1 MLKRDTGR
9 VLVRLRVSTRR
20 QLRSLSGS
28 FVCVAL
34 SGCMA
39 IGSSVPPPATPPV
52 TPPRDVSSSAPV
64 AGPVAQPVKVNAQ
77 KKVAPERR
85 APERAVRSKK
95 AVPVDPARLIGMPP
109 SAVRR
114 LLGPPARVENDDLS
128 REWVYASDNCSFR
141 LFFYP
146 NLNAASFRVLKYGGS
161 DGNGGL
167 MDVSD
172 ICIRHIL
179 MTRAHATH

>member
-1 MLKRDTGR
+1 MLKRDIGWVR
-9 VLVRLRVSTRR
+9 VRLRVSVRR
-20 QLRSLSGS
+20 QLRSLSGN
-28 FVCVAL
+28 FACVAL
-34 SGCMA
+34 SGCMT
-39 IGSSVPPPATPPV
+39 IGPPVPPAAVEPVPPPRV
-52 TPPRDVSSSAPV
+52 VSAPT
-64 AGPVAQPVKVNAQ
+64 PVPVPPAQPVKFDAQ
-77 KKVAPERR
+77 KKAAPERR
-85 APERAVRSKK
+85 APERAARGKK
-95 AVPVDPARLIGMPP
+95 AVPVDPARLIGMRP

-114 LLGPPARVENDDLS
+114 LLGPPARIENDDLS
-128 REWVYASDNCSFR
+128 REWVYASNNCSFR

-179 MTRAHATH
+179 MARAHATH

>member
-1 MLKRDTGR
+1 MTM
-9 VLVRLRVSTRR
+9 
-20 QLRSLSGS
+20 GS
-28 FVCVAL
+28 P
-34 SGCMA
+34 
-39 IGSSVPPPATPPV
+39 VPPAVVEPV
-52 TPPRDVSSSAPV
+52 PPPRDVSSPAPV
-64 AGPVAQPVKVNAQ
+64 AGPVAEPVKVDVQ
-77 KKVAPERR
+77 KKAVPERR

-114 LLGPPARVENDDLS
+114 LLGPPARIENDDLS
-128 REWVYASDNCSFR
+128 REWVYASNNCSFR

-179 MTRAHATH
+179 MTRANATH